1 MVAYLTLIKV
11 IRRDRLAQHCLEL
24 VVLQPSGHQVLGQ
37 AQVKLGLTRHYFTQD
52 YLTRYP

>member
-52 YLTRYP
+52 YLTR